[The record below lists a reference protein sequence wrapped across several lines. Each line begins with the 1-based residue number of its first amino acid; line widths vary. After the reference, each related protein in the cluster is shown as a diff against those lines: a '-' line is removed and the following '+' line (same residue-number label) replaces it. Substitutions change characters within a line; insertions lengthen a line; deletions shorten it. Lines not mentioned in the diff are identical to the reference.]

1 MLQEYL
7 LEMSKTLA
15 VIPARLASSRFPN
28 KPLEEILGIPMIV
41 HCFYRAKYCI
51 GFDDLVV
58 ATPDE
63 EIFEL
68 CKKLDFEVCMTSDKH
83 ERATERAG
91 EVVEIY
97 EKQNKYYENVILL
110 QGDEP
115 QLDPKVVDQLIER
128 TEISKNGIVNLIHCI
143 TEKDFNDLN
152 VVKAVI
158 NNKNEILN
166 FSRTLIPG
174 NPDKAFRQLGLI
186 GFKTEFLQKFID
198 LDPSIHEEIESI
210 DMMRFLDNDIK
221 IEAFEVDQPILGVD
235 EKQHIK
241 LVETYLE
248 SDKYFLDYKN
258 NFLK

>member
-1 MLQEYL
+1 
-7 LEMSKTLA
+7 MSKTLA

-51 GFDDLVV
+51 GIDHLVI

-143 TEKDFNDLN
+143 TEKDFNENTITINIDN
-152 VVKAVI
+152 VSYKMPKFLISKNSEKI
-158 NNKNEILN
+158 NNSDIYNGLN
-166 FSRTLIPG
+166 FVRNLLENKFFSPNNLRFPYSRKLLE
-174 NPDKAFRQLGLI
+174 K
-186 GFKTEFLQKFID
+186 KFI
-198 LDPSIHEEIESI
+198 
-210 DMMRFLDNDIK
+210 
-221 IEAFEVDQPILGVD
+221 
-235 EKQHIK
+235 
-241 LVETYLE
+241 
-248 SDKYFLDYKN
+248 
-258 NFLK
+258 

>member
-28 KPLEEILGIPMIV
+28 KPLKEILGIPMIV

-51 GFDDLVV
+51 GIDDLVV

-91 EVVEIY
+91 EVVKIY

-198 LDPSIHEEIESI
+198 LDPSIHEVIESI

-241 LVETYLE
+241 LVEAYLE

>member
-1 MLQEYL
+1 
-7 LEMSKTLA
+7 MSKTLA

-51 GFDDLVV
+51 GIDDLVV

-198 LDPSIHEEIESI
+198 LDPSIHEVIESI

-221 IEAFEVDQPILGVD
+221 IEAFEVDQQILGVD

>member
-51 GFDDLVV
+51 GIDHLVI

-68 CKKLDFEVCMTSDKH
+68 CKKLDFEVCMTSDNH

-115 QLDPKVVDQLIER
+115 QLDPKVVDQLIQR
-128 TEISKNGIVNLIHCI
+128 TKISKNGIVNLIHCI
-143 TEKDFNDLN
+143 TERDFNDLN

-158 NNKNEILN
+158 NNKNEISVSSGSLN
-166 FSRTLIPG
+166 KTIPI
-174 NPDKAFRQLGLI
+174 I
-186 GFKTEFLQKFID
+186 GHIYYKNKKSNLNI
-198 LDPSIHEEIESI
+198 
-210 DMMRFLDNDIK
+210 
-221 IEAFEVDQPILGVD
+221 
-235 EKQHIK
+235 IK
-241 LVETYLE
+241 LKRFSQSAKGYF
-248 SDKYFLDYKN
+248 DKYIHKI
-258 NFLK
+258 K

>member
-1 MLQEYL
+1 MCKEYL

-51 GFDDLVV
+51 GIDDLVV

-83 ERATERAG
+83 ERATERTG

-115 QLDPKVVDQLIER
+115 QLDPEVVDQLIER
-128 TEISKNGIVNLIHCI
+128 TETSKNGIVNLIHCI

-198 LDPSIHEEIESI
+198 LDPSIHEVIESI

-221 IEAFEVDQPILGVD
+221 IEAFEVDQQILGVD